1 MTADTASPPVFDP
14 NAPETLA
21 DPYAAYRR
29 LRDNA
34 PAHYIASWR
43 TWALSRFEDL
53 WEWGGDA
60 DYFTATEGTTAP
72 YLVTGAIEPAENV
85 NHMDPP
91 EQPRLRKALMRF
103 FLPAAMRERE
113 TSVRAIIRETLEP
126 FVAGGEADAVGDI
139 GRVIATRV
147 ASDAI
152 GFPASDRERIHDFMS
167 RFFMS
172 VGAAPG
178 TEELGAL
185 AMADMRAYL
194 AELAGQRRSHRGE
207 PEHVI
212 DVLLRVDTGHG
223 PLDDEEVG
231 DHLVPLLVGATET
244 FPKFA
249 SAAIHRLW
257 QHQDQRRLLALD
269 VQAVPGAVRECLRLD
284 MPTQMSMRR
293 VRRDLEL
300 HGQRLAPGDS
310 VMFLWASGNRDERV
324 FDDPDRLDV
333 RRPIPRTLSFGHG
346 LHRCLGA
353 HLAELEGRVLLEELL
368 AVAPEYEVDEVRLE
382 RTRNA
387 FFSAHERLP
396 IRLR

>member
-1 MTADTASPPVFDP
+1 MSAQAADKLRFDP

-21 DPYAAYRR
+21 DPHAAYRR
-29 LRDNA
+29 LRDEA
-34 PAHYIASWR
+34 PAYFIESWR
-43 TWALSRFEDL
+43 TWAISRFDDL
-53 WEWGGDA
+53 WTWAGDA
-60 DYFTATEGTTAP
+60 KHFTATEGTTAP

-91 EQPRLRKALMRF
+91 EQPRLRKSLMRF
-103 FLPAAMRERE
+103 SMPAALRARE
-113 TSVRAIIRETLEP
+113 AKIRG
-126 FVAGGEADAVGDI
+126 FVQEALAPLVENGEADAVADV
-139 GRVIATRV
+139 GRVIATCV

-152 GFPASDRERIHDFMS
+152 GFPAADRDRIHDFMA
-167 RFFMS
+167 RFFVS
-172 VGAAPG
+172 AGAAPG
-178 TEELGAL
+178 TEAIGAQ

-194 AELAGQRRSHRGE
+194 SEMAARRRRHEGE
-207 PEHVI
+207 PENVI
-212 DVLLRVDTGHG
+212 DVLLRADTGHG
-223 PLDDEEVG
+223 PLDDTEIG

-257 QHQDQRRLLALD
+257 QHPDQRRQL
-269 VQAVPGAVRECLRLD
+269 VEEPSMIPSAVRECLRLD

-293 VRRDLEL
+293 VRRSLTL
-300 HGQRLAPGDS
+300 HGETLAPGDS

-324 FDDPDRLDV
+324 FDEPDRFDV

-368 AVAPEYEVDEVRLE
+368 AAAPDYEVDESRIE
-382 RTRNA
+382 RTQNA
-387 FFSAHERLP
+387 FFSAHESLP
-396 IRLR
+396 MRLR